1 MSFKTL
7 MVTLELGSANNARL
21 KVAGDLAER
30 FGAGVIGIALCQPL
44 QLLYSD
50 GGYVT
55 GDIVEKDR
63 MDIEWKLKEAEA
75 QFRSALGV
83 RAPRLEWRSDVLFE
97 PLAAY
102 IARHARRADLVITGV
117 ASGDWFDAARS
128 PNVGDLIMQLGRP
141 VLLVPATADAL
152 KLDHVVVG
160 WKDTRECR
168 RATLDALPLLKA
180 AAHVAVIEIAVE
192 ADLAAARTHLDD
204 VAAWLDRHGIA
215 AETQALGSIGDD
227 AARLKAVARD
237 RCADLIVAGAY
248 GHSRLREWALGG
260 VTHDLLLRG
269 DRCSLLSH

>member
-1 MSFKTL
+1 MTFKTL
-7 MVTLELGSANNARL
+7 MVTLELGSANHARL

-30 FGAGVIGIALCQPL
+30 FGAAVIGIAVCQPL

-63 MDIEWKLKEAEA
+63 MDIEWKINEAEA
-75 QFRSALGV
+75 QFRSALGS
-83 RAPRLEWRSDVLFE
+83 RAARIEWRSDVLFE

-141 VLLVPATADAL
+141 VLLVPATVDAL
-152 KLDHVVVG
+152 HLDHVVIG
-160 WKDTRECR
+160 WKDTREAR
-168 RATLDALPLLKA
+168 RAALDALPLLRA
-180 AAHVAVIEIAVE
+180 AAHVAVIEIAAE
-192 ADLAAARTHLDD
+192 ADLAAARTHLGD
-204 VAAWLDRHGIA
+204 VAAWLEQHGIA
-215 AETQALGSIGDD
+215 AETRALGSVGDD
-227 AARLKAVARD
+227 AARLKAEAQD
-237 RCADLIVAGAY
+237 RRADLIVAGAY

-260 VTHDLLLRG
+260 VTRDLLLRA